1 MSEGVR
7 IVDMKFSSEDEA
19 FRIEARQFFS
29 VEYPAE
35 LLEKA
40 ASGVSLAKEDYQKS
54 EQAYAKRGWLCVNWP
69 VSEGGPGWT
78 VNQKYIFDQ
87 ELEYAGAI
95 VPVPMGVIY
104 VGPVIC
110 AFGTEEQKA
119 RWLPGIREGKVSWA
133 QGYSEPGSGSDL
145 ASLQCRAD
153 KDGDDYVVNGTKI
166 WTSLAQ
172 HADWIFILVRTS
184 TEEVKQ
190 QGITFLC
197 LPMDSPGVEVHP
209 IITLDG
215 KHSLNR
221 VTFDDVRV
229 PISDRIGVEGEGWN
243 YANFLLGNERTSY
256 AHVAGKR
263 MQLETIRKF
272 ASQDE
277 NLIDDQSF
285 WQVMHDLEV
294 RLDALDLSVLRVL
307 ASISDGE
314 SPGDESSILKVLAT
328 ELAQDISELGMQ
340 VHGNYSF
347 TTFGDA
353 MPVRDAAIG
362 TFTYYGT
369 RAQSIYGGSNEIQKN
384 IIAKR
389 VLKL

>member
-1 MSEGVR
+1 MQ
-7 IVDMKFSSEDEA
+7 FSLEDEA
-19 FRIEARQFFS
+19 FRLEVRKFFS
-29 VEYPAE
+29 TEYPAD

-40 ASGVSLAKEDYQKS
+40 ASGVSLAKKDYQKS
-54 EQAYAKRGWLCVNWP
+54 EQAYAKRGWLCVNWT
-69 VSEGGPGWT
+69 VAEGGPGWT

-110 AFGTEEQKA
+110 AFGTDEQKA
-119 RWLPGIREGKVSWA
+119 RWLPGIREGKTSWA

-145 ASLQCRAD
+145 ASLQCRAE
-153 KDGDDYVVNGTKI
+153 KDGDDYIIDGTKI

-172 HADWIFILVRTS
+172 HADWIFVLVRTS
-184 TEEVKQ
+184 TEKVKQ
-190 QGITFLC
+190 LGITFLC
-197 LPMDSPGVEVHP
+197 LPMDSQGVEVHP

-221 VTFDDVRV
+221 VTFDQVRV
-229 PISDRIGVEGEGWN
+229 PISNRIGVEGEGWQ

-263 MQLETIRKF
+263 MQVAAIREV
-272 ASQDE
+272 ASMDE
-277 NLIDDQSF
+277 NLAEDESF
-285 WQVMHDLEV
+285 WRRIYNLEV
-294 RLDALDLSVLRVL
+294 RLDALDLTVLRVL
-307 ASISDGE
+307 ASIADGE
-314 SPGDESSILKVLAT
+314 SPGDESSILKILAT
-328 ELAQDISELGMQ
+328 ELAQDITELGMQ
-340 VHGNYSF
+340 VHGNYSS
-347 TTFGDA
+347 TTFGES
-353 MPVRDAAIG
+353 MPSRSAGIG
-362 TFTYYGT
+362 SFTYYGT

-389 VLKL
+389 VLNL

>member
-1 MSEGVR
+1 MDVH
-7 IVDMKFSSEDEA
+7 FSSEDA
-19 FRIEARQFFS
+19 IFRAEARQFFS
-29 VEYPAE
+29 DEYPSE
-35 LLEKA
+35 LLAKA
-40 ASGVSLAKEDYQKS
+40 ASGESLAKEDYQKS
-54 EQAYAKRGWLCVNWP
+54 EQAFAKRGWLCVNWP
-69 VSEGGPGWT
+69 VAEGGPGWT

-110 AFGTEEQKA
+110 AFGTDEQKA
-119 RWLPGIREGKVSWA
+119 RWLPGIREGKTSWA

-153 KDGDDYVVNGTKI
+153 KDGDEYVINGTKI

-172 HADWIFILVRTS
+172 HADWIFVLVRTS
-184 TEEVKQ
+184 TEKVKQ
-190 QGITFLC
+190 LGITFLC

-221 VTFDDVRV
+221 VSFDDVRV
-229 PISDRIGVEGEGWN
+229 PTSNRIGVEGEGWQ

-263 MQLETIRKF
+263 MQVEAIRQV
-272 ASQDE
+272 ASMDE
-277 NLIDDQSF
+277 NLIEDKSF
-285 WQVMHDLEV
+285 WREIYNLEV

-328 ELAQDISELGMQ
+328 ELAQDIAELGMQ
-340 VHGNYSF
+340 VHGNYSS
-347 TTFGDA
+347 TTFGEV
-353 MPVRDAAIG
+353 MPSREAAIG
-362 TFTYYGT
+362 TFAYYGA

>member
-1 MSEGVR
+1 
-7 IVDMKFSSEDEA
+7 VDMQFSLEDEA
-19 FRIEARQFFS
+19 FRLEVRKFFS
-29 VEYPAE
+29 TEYPAD

-40 ASGVSLAKEDYQKS
+40 ASGVSLAKKDYQKS
-54 EQAYAKRGWLCVNWP
+54 EQAYAKRGWLCVNWT
-69 VSEGGPGWT
+69 VAEGGPGWT

-110 AFGTEEQKA
+110 AFGTDEQKA
-119 RWLPGIREGKVSWA
+119 RWLPGIREGKTSWA

-145 ASLQCRAD
+145 ASLQCRAE
-153 KDGDDYVVNGTKI
+153 KDGDDYIIDGTKI

-172 HADWIFILVRTS
+172 HADWIFVLVRTS
-184 TEEVKQ
+184 TEKVKQ
-190 QGITFLC
+190 LGITFLC
-197 LPMDSPGVEVHP
+197 LPMDSQGVEVHP

-221 VTFDDVRV
+221 VTFDQVRV
-229 PISDRIGVEGEGWN
+229 PISNRIGVEGEGWQ

-263 MQLETIRKF
+263 MQVAAIREV
-272 ASQDE
+272 ASMDE
-277 NLIDDQSF
+277 NLAEDESF
-285 WQVMHDLEV
+285 WRRIYNLEV
-294 RLDALDLSVLRVL
+294 RLDALDLTVLRVL
-307 ASISDGE
+307 ASIADGE
-314 SPGDESSILKVLAT
+314 SPGDESSILKILAT
-328 ELAQDISELGMQ
+328 ELAQDITELGMQ
-340 VHGNYSF
+340 VHGNYSS
-347 TTFGDA
+347 TTFGES
-353 MPVRDAAIG
+353 MPSRSAGIG
-362 TFTYYGT
+362 SFTYYGT

-389 VLKL
+389 VLNL

>member
-1 MSEGVR
+1 MQ
-7 IVDMKFSSEDEA
+7 FSLEDEA
-19 FRIEARQFFS
+19 FRLEVRKFFS
-29 VEYPAE
+29 TEYPAD

-40 ASGVSLAKEDYQKS
+40 ASGVSLAKKDYQKS
-54 EQAYAKRGWLCVNWP
+54 EQAYAKRGWLCVNWT
-69 VSEGGPGWT
+69 VAEGGPGWT

-110 AFGTEEQKA
+110 AFGTDEQKA
-119 RWLPGIREGKVSWA
+119 RWLPGIREGKTSWA

-145 ASLQCRAD
+145 ASLQCRAE
-153 KDGDDYVVNGTKI
+153 KDGDDYIIDGTKI

-172 HADWIFILVRTS
+172 HADWIFMLVRTS
-184 TEEVKQ
+184 TEKVKQ
-190 QGITFLC
+190 LGITFLC
-197 LPMDSPGVEVHP
+197 LPMDSQGVEVHP

-221 VTFDDVRV
+221 VTFDQVRV
-229 PISDRIGVEGEGWN
+229 PISNRIGVEGEGWQ

-263 MQLETIRKF
+263 MQVAAIREV
-272 ASQDE
+272 ASMDE
-277 NLIDDQSF
+277 NLAEDESF
-285 WQVMHDLEV
+285 WRRIYNLEV
-294 RLDALDLSVLRVL
+294 RLDALDLTVLRVL
-307 ASISDGE
+307 ASIADGE
-314 SPGDESSILKVLAT
+314 SPGDESSILKILAT
-328 ELAQDISELGMQ
+328 ELAQDITELGMQ
-340 VHGNYSF
+340 VHGNYSS
-347 TTFGDA
+347 TTFGES
-353 MPVRDAAIG
+353 MPSRSAGIG
-362 TFTYYGT
+362 SFTYYGT

-389 VLKL
+389 VLNL

>member
-1 MSEGVR
+1 M
-7 IVDMKFSSEDEA
+7 DMQFSLEDEA
-19 FRIEARQFFS
+19 FRAEVRQFFS
-29 VEYPAE
+29 TEYPSE

-54 EQAYAKRGWLCVNWP
+54 EQAFAKRGWLCVNWT
-69 VSEGGPGWT
+69 VAEGGPGWT

-110 AFGTEEQKA
+110 AFGTDEQKA
-119 RWLPGIREGKVSWA
+119 RWLPGIREGKTSWA

-153 KDGDDYVVNGTKI
+153 KDGDDYVIDGTKI

-172 HADWIFILVRTS
+172 HADWIFVLVRTS
-184 TEEVKQ
+184 TEKVKQ
-190 QGITFLC
+190 LGITFLC

-221 VTFDDVRV
+221 VTFDQVRV
-229 PISDRIGVEGEGWN
+229 PISNRIGVEGEGWQ

-263 MQLETIRKF
+263 MQVAAIREV
-272 ASQDE
+272 ASMDE
-277 NLIDDQSF
+277 NLVEDELF
-285 WQVMHDLEV
+285 WRSIYDLEV
-294 RLDALDLSVLRVL
+294 RLDALDLTVLRVL
-307 ASISDGE
+307 SSISDGE
-314 SPGDESSILKVLAT
+314 SPGDESSILKILAT
-328 ELAQDISELGMQ
+328 ELAQDITELGMQ
-340 VHGNYSF
+340 VHGNYSS
-347 TTFGDA
+347 TTFGES
-353 MPVRDAAIG
+353 MPSRSAAIG
-362 TFTYYGT
+362 SFTYYGT

>member
-1 MSEGVR
+1 MDVH
-7 IVDMKFSSEDEA
+7 FSSEDET
-19 FRIEARQFFS
+19 FRAEARQFFS
-29 VEYPAE
+29 DEYPSE
-35 LLEKA
+35 LLAKA
-40 ASGVSLAKEDYQKS
+40 ASGESLAKEDYQKS
-54 EQAYAKRGWLCVNWP
+54 EQAFAKRGWLCVNWP
-69 VSEGGPGWT
+69 VAEGGPGWT

-110 AFGTEEQKA
+110 AFGTDEQKA
-119 RWLPGIREGKVSWA
+119 RWLPGIREGKTSWA

-153 KDGDDYVVNGTKI
+153 KDGDDYVINGTKT

-172 HADWIFILVRTS
+172 HADWIFVLVRTS
-184 TEEVKQ
+184 TEKVKQ

-221 VTFDDVRV
+221 VSFDDVRV
-229 PISDRIGVEGEGWN
+229 PTSNRVGVEGEGWQ

-263 MQLETIRKF
+263 MQVEAIRQV
-272 ASQDE
+272 ASMDE
-277 NLIDDQSF
+277 NLIEDKSF
-285 WQVMHDLEV
+285 WWEIYNLEV

-307 ASISDGE
+307 ATISDGE
-314 SPGDESSILKVLAT
+314 SPGDESSILKILAT
-328 ELAQDISELGMQ
+328 ELAQDITELGMQ
-340 VHGNYSF
+340 AHGNYSS
-347 TTFGDA
+347 TTFGEV
-353 MPVRDAAIG
+353 MPSREAAIKS
-362 TFTYYGT
+362 FTYYGA